1 MMFQK
6 QKKKTKSLK
15 KEGALAK
22 AADGCSW
29 MRTLGKFSLF
39 LLFLDK
45 AKLWTETEGGGEV
58 MEV

>member
-29 MRTLGKFSLF
+29 MRTLGKFSLSF
-39 LLFLDK
+39 SFF
-45 AKLWTETEGGGEV
+45 
-58 MEV
+58 